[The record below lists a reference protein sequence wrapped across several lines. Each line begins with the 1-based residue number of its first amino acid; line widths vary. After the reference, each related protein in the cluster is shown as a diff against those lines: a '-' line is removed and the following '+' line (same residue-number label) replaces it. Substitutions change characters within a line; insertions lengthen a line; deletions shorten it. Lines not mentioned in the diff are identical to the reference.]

1 MKMIE
6 KKISIGTI
14 VTILTV
20 LVTCIYTQGAM
31 VNKIDSIASDNED
44 KAKSIQSNRNKIQ
57 NVEIGQERIE
67 TKIDEV
73 MKRFDRLETLIM
85 EMQLDFV
92 SILQEFGLP
101 VLGVIALGW
110 YVNRQNQF
118 IQNEL
123 QTELRES
130 FTRLEGI
137 IIKLIDAQKVNQL
150 EQREIKASYRA
161 IVEILASMSGNGL
174 KEKFMRKQ
182 NKDY

>member
-1 MKMIE
+1 M
-6 KKISIGTI
+6 
-14 VTILTV
+14 
-20 LVTCIYTQGAM
+20 
-31 VNKIDSIASDNED
+31 
-44 KAKSIQSNRNKIQ
+44 
-57 NVEIGQERIE
+57 
-67 TKIDEV
+67 
-73 MKRFDRLETLIM
+73 
-85 EMQLDFV
+85 DFV

-182 NKDY
+182 DNNY

>member
-1 MKMIE
+1 M
-6 KKISIGTI
+6 
-14 VTILTV
+14 
-20 LVTCIYTQGAM
+20 
-31 VNKIDSIASDNED
+31 
-44 KAKSIQSNRNKIQ
+44 
-57 NVEIGQERIE
+57 
-67 TKIDEV
+67 
-73 MKRFDRLETLIM
+73 
-85 EMQLDFV
+85 DFL

-110 YVNRQNQF
+110 YVNRQNSF

-161 IVEILASMSGNGL
+161 IVEILAAMSGNGL
-174 KEKFMRKQ
+174 KEKFLNNK
-182 NKDY
+182 KDY

>member
-1 MKMIE
+1 
-6 KKISIGTI
+6 
-14 VTILTV
+14 
-20 LVTCIYTQGAM
+20 
-31 VNKIDSIASDNED
+31 
-44 KAKSIQSNRNKIQ
+44 
-57 NVEIGQERIE
+57 
-67 TKIDEV
+67 
-73 MKRFDRLETLIM
+73 
-85 EMQLDFV
+85 LDFV

-150 EQREIKASYRA
+150 EQRDIKASYRA

-174 KEKFMRKQ
+174 KEKFMSKRH
-182 NKDY
+182 KDY